1 MMTMKEK
8 CLRGISIGLITGI
21 IVYILKGCI
30 SPAVAAD
37 LNVTDQYKTIIN
49 QKPYHAEVCYQQQ
62 VGGDKT
68 LDTLT
73 GAIIGGV
80 IGHQIGSDRS
90 GNRNVGAILGGII
103 GNNNSKATGGY
114 RTVCKEELR
123 WKETPQTVYSHSV
136 VRFQHEGRWYS
147 VNFQK

>member
-1 MMTMKEK
+1 MTMKEK
-8 CLRGISIGLITGI
+8 CLRGISIGLLIGI
-21 IVYILKGCI
+21 LVYVLNGCFN
-30 SPAVAAD
+30 PAIAAD
-37 LNVTDQYKTIIN
+37 INVTDQYKTVIN

-62 VGGDKT
+62 VGGDRT

-114 RTVCKEELR
+114 GTVCKEELR
-123 WKETPQTVYSHSV
+123 WQESSQTVYSHSV

-147 VNFQK
+147 VKFQK

>member
-1 MMTMKEK
+1 MKPWHRK
-8 CLRGISIGLITGI
+8 VGLYMLIGCGVFLISSYARAQD
-21 IVYILKGCI
+21 VM
-30 SPAVAAD
+30 
-37 LNVTDQYKTIIN
+37 VTDQYKTVIN

-73 GAIIGGV
+73 GAIICGV